1 MAQPLQRPALGV
13 VRFYNFMPEGAS
25 FLDDVLQGLAL
36 PRKTLPSQYRCDA
49 RGRALLE
56 KIVEL
61 PDYQRARAEFTLMR
75 EHGAAMAKFL
85 GPDCQLIELGNCP
98 SRTTHLLIERLQPP
112 LYVPIDIDGEVMRAH
127 VGALAHAFPW
137 LNVNGVCADY
147 AKLPTLPEFVGVPIR
162 KKVVYCPGTALGNFT
177 PQEMLEL
184 LQFARRTVGLG
195 GSLLIGVELKKD
207 QPTRHAAYADAVG
220 VIAAFNLN
228 LLARINRELGGDFQL
243 QRFRHRAV
251 QDADLDRV
259 ELQVESVASQF
270 VHVGGTRSRFEQGET
285 LFTGAFC
292 RYGIDEFRALAQR
305 AGFAPAQA
313 WIDDAADFSVHALIA
328 V

>member
-25 FLDDVLQGLAL
+25 FLDDVLQGMAL
-36 PRKTLPSQYRCDA
+36 PRKTLPPQYRCDA

-56 KIVEL
+56 KIGEL
-61 PDYQRARAEFTLMR
+61 PGYQRARAEFALMR
-75 EHGAAMAKFL
+75 EHDAAMAKFL

-98 SRTTHLLIERLQPP
+98 SRTTHFLIERLHPP
-112 LYVPIDIDGEVMRAH
+112 LYVPLDIDGEVMRAH
-127 VGALAHAFPW
+127 TGALAQAFSW
-137 LNVNGVCADY
+137 LNVNGVCADHT
-147 AKLPTLPEFVGVPIR
+147 KLPILPEFVGVPIR
-162 KKVVYCPGTALGNFT
+162 KKAVYCPGSALGNFA

-184 LQFARRTVGLG
+184 LQFARRSVGLG
-195 GSLLIGVELKKD
+195 GSLLIGVDLKKD
-207 QPTRHAAYADAVG
+207 DPARHAAYADAVG

-251 QDADLDRV
+251 HDADRDRV
-259 ELQVESVASQF
+259 ELHIESTAAQF
-270 VHVGGTRSRFEQGET
+270 VHIGGTRFRLEQGES
-285 LFTGAFC
+285 LFTAAFC
-292 RYGIDEFRALAQR
+292 RYDIDEFRALAQR

-313 WIDDAADFSVHALIA
+313 WIDGAAHFSVHALIA